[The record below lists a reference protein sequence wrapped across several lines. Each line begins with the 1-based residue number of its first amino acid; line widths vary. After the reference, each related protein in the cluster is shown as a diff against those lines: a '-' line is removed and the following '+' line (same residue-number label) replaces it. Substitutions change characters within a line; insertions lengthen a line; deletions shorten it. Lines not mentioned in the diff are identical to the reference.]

1 MYQTD
6 TFSNEGD
13 KMTMRSFMRGI
24 MTGVMIGTVVGI
36 VMDPTRSTR
45 DTNSMKR
52 KASRIFKTAGSIIE
66 NLTDF

>member
-1 MYQTD
+1 M
-6 TFSNEGD
+6 
-13 KMTMRSFMRGI
+13 KSFIRGV

-45 DTNSMKR
+45 DTNSFKR
-52 KASRIFKTAGSIIE
+52 KAGRVFKTAGSILD